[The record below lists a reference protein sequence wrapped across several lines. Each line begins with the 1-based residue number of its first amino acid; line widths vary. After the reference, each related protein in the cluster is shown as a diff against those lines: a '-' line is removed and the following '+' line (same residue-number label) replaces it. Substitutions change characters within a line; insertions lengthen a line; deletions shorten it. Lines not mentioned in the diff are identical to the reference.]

1 MSIYNHVAN
10 KDDII
15 DGIVELAVSE
25 IELPGISD
33 HWKTAMRKRAVSAQ
47 EVLVR
52 HPWATLVL
60 VSRPNAGPA
69 MLRYVNAT
77 FASLRGAGFSWEETD
92 RIWNAM
98 DSHIYGFTLQEL
110 NFPFDAPDYPDTAQ
124 GFLDS
129 TDVSEFPFFNELA
142 RQVMKGR
149 HSGVQDFTFGLELLL
164 DGLEKHMK

>member
-25 IELPGISD
+25 IELPDIND

-52 HPWATLVL
+52 HPWATLVM

-77 FASLRGAGFSWEETD
+77 LASLRGSGFSWEETD

-124 GFLDS
+124 DFLDS